1 MISKSRISD
10 IRKLHLKKFRDA
22 QQLFLVEGRKCV
34 EMLLQSDYVVD
45 ELFATELSAESN
57 KLMLANVPITIASPA
72 EMERLSTLS
81 TSPDLLAVVRKKQE
95 SSLLDENAPVIVLD
109 RIADPGNLG
118 TILRTADW
126 FGIFQVVCSH
136 DCVDLYN
143 PKTIQSTMGS
153 FCHVD
158 VRYLD
163 LVDFLSEYGKSHRVL
178 GTFLDGSSVY
188 TFDYQPNDCIVIG
201 SESHGIRPEIHHLIT
216 NKITIPRGTT
226 PRPSAESLNA
236 GVAAAIV
243 MDHFVSKCTF

>member
-1 MISKSRISD
+1 MISKNRISD
-10 IRKLHLKKFRDA
+10 VRKLHLKKFRDA

-81 TSPDLLAVVRKKQE
+81 TSPDLLAVVRKQQQFP
-95 SSLLDENAPVIVLD
+95 SLDEHAPVLVLD

-118 TILRTADW
+118 TIIRTADW
-126 FGIFQVVCSH
+126 FGISQVVCSL
-136 DCVDLYN
+136 DCVELFN

-153 FCHVD
+153 FCHVI
-158 VRYLD
+158 VRYRD
-163 LVDFLSEYGKSHRVL
+163 LVEFLSEYGKSHRVL
-178 GTFLDGSSVY
+178 GTFLDGDSVY
-188 TFDYQPNDCIVIG
+188 SFDYQSNDCIVIG

-216 NKITIPRGTT
+216 NKITIPRGTS
-226 PRPSAESLNA
+226 RPSAESLNA

-243 MDHFVSKCTF
+243 MDRFISNCII

>member
-1 MISKSRISD
+1 MISKNRISD
-10 IRKLHLKKFRDA
+10 VRKLHLKKFRDA

-45 ELFATELSAESN
+45 ELFATDLSAESN

-81 TSPDLLAVVRKKQE
+81 TSPDLLAVVRKQQQFP
-95 SSLLDENAPVIVLD
+95 SLDEHAPVLVLD

-118 TILRTADW
+118 TIIRTADW
-126 FGIFQVVCSH
+126 FGISQVVCSL
-136 DCVDLYN
+136 DCVELFN

-153 FCHVD
+153 FCHVN
-158 VRYLD
+158 VRYRD
-163 LVDFLSEYGKSHRVL
+163 LVEFLSEYGKSHRVL
-178 GTFLDGSSVY
+178 GTFLDGDSVY
-188 TFDYQPNDCIVIG
+188 SFDYQSNDCIVIG

-216 NKITIPRGTT
+216 NKITIPRGTS
-226 PRPSAESLNA
+226 RPSAESLNA

-243 MDHFVSKCTF
+243 MDRFISNCII

>member
-1 MISKSRISD
+1 MISKNRISD
-10 IRKLHLKKFRDA
+10 VRKLHLKKFRDA

-81 TSPDLLAVVRKKQE
+81 TPPDLLAVVRKQQQFP
-95 SSLLDENAPVIVLD
+95 SLDEHAPVLVLD

-118 TILRTADW
+118 TIIRTADW
-126 FGIFQVVCSH
+126 FGISQVVCSL
-136 DCVDLYN
+136 DCVELFN

-153 FCHVD
+153 FCHVN
-158 VRYLD
+158 VRYRD
-163 LVDFLSEYGKSHRVL
+163 LVEFLSEYGKSHRVL
-178 GTFLDGSSVY
+178 GTFLDGDSVY
-188 TFDYQPNDCIVIG
+188 SFDYQSNDCIVIG

-216 NKITIPRGTT
+216 NKITIPRGTS
-226 PRPSAESLNA
+226 RPSAESLNA

-243 MDHFVSKCTF
+243 MDRFISNCII

>member
-1 MISKSRISD
+1 MISKNRISD
-10 IRKLHLKKFRDA
+10 VRKLHLKKFRDA

-81 TSPDLLAVVRKKQE
+81 TSPDLLAVVRKQQQFP
-95 SSLLDENAPVIVLD
+95 SLDEHAPVLVLD

-118 TILRTADW
+118 TIIRTADW
-126 FGIFQVVCSH
+126 FGISQVVCSL
-136 DCVDLYN
+136 DCVELFN

-153 FCHVD
+153 FCHVN
-158 VRYLD
+158 VRYRD
-163 LVDFLSEYGKSHRVL
+163 LVEFLSEYGKSHRVL
-178 GTFLDGSSVY
+178 GTFLDGDSVY
-188 TFDYQPNDCIVIG
+188 SFDYQSNDCIVIG

-216 NKITIPRGTT
+216 NKITIPRGTS
-226 PRPSAESLNA
+226 RPSAESLNA

-243 MDHFVSKCTF
+243 MDRFISNCII